1 MVADEL
7 RRQAD
12 NFIDLVELKNEITK
26 IGGQSSHPQPET
38 HDLVEQ
44 DDDANVENDDDE
56 NTAISDPKAYLE
68 TT

>member
-12 NFIDLVELKNEITK
+12 NFIDLVELKNEITR

-38 HDLVEQ
+38 HDLVDQ
-44 DDDANVENDDDE
+44 DDENVENDDDE
-56 NTAISDPKAYLE
+56 NAAISDPKAYLE
-68 TT
+68 TA